1 MHDSGR
7 ILRGAAALIEAVT
20 SNKAVLDE
28 EMEKIDPAY
37 RRSIG
42 HLVLTF
48 FRRRKAVDALLQQ
61 RIQRP
66 PLPAVQ
72 ALLQSV
78 VTQVFFQRA
87 IAAQSAVNIAV
98 TEAKRYK
105 ADKFVNAVLR
115 RIIAAGAEF
124 GNTPQEVFP
133 EQILKKWKHRPELS
147 RLADAFLKGADF
159 TFRLEK
165 EWELEGVQA
174 EAVSSPA
181 FRFFKGNAAEVLNSV
196 PFKENHIYIQDPA
209 TSLIFQDLDLSG
221 VHKAL
226 DVCAAPGG
234 KTLMLAELLPVT
246 ARIVA
251 ADRSRNRQKLT
262 RQNLESRGIK
272 ADVIVAL
279 PEELAGSYDLVLAD
293 VPCSNTGVF
302 RRRPDALWNFSAAKM
317 EELVKIQ
324 REIMESVCA
333 RVAPGGLLIYSTC
346 SIEPEENV
354 LQVSDFLEKHPE
366 LSLVSQRQLIP
377 DLETDGAFAA
387 VMRKKK

>member
-20 SNKAVLDE
+20 SKRAVLDE
-28 EMEKIDPAY
+28 EMEKIDPAF

-66 PLPAVQ
+66 PLLAVQ

-87 IAAQSAVNIAV
+87 IAAESAVNIAV
-98 TEAKRYK
+98 TEAKKYK

-124 GNTPQEVFP
+124 GDTPGDVLP
-133 EQILKKWKHRPELS
+133 DQILKRWKKRPELP
-147 RLADAFLKGADF
+147 RLAAAFLKGADF

-165 EWELEGVQA
+165 KWELQELQA
-174 EAVSSPA
+174 EALPSPA

-209 TSLIFQDLDLSG
+209 TSLVFKDLDLSG
-221 VHKAL
+221 VRKAL

-234 KTLMLAELLPVT
+234 KTLMLAELLPAT

-262 RQNLESRGIK
+262 RQNLERRGIK

-324 REIMESVCA
+324 KTIMESACA

-346 SIEPEENV
+346 SIEPEENA
-354 LQVSDFLEKHPE
+354 LQVSGFLEKHPGF
-366 LSLVSQRQLIP
+366 SLVSQQQLIP